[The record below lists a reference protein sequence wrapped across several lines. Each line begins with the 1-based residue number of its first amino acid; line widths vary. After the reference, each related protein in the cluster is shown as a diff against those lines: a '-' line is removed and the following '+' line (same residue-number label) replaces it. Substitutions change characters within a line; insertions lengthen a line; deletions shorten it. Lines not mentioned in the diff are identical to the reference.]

1 MVQLTQ
7 EIIGPAALV
16 AVAAVVAAADQ
27 DASRPIRQASA
38 QSKLVKTC
46 ELGASALERRQFW
59 KWITMPT
66 ISIGAT
72 TAMAKSG
79 DNGFGEISSI
89 TIPETNQ
96 SVVKLTVKSSL
107 GTRSQY
113 RRAVINVA
121 GAIAAPAM

>member
-1 MVQLTQ
+1 M
-7 EIIGPAALV
+7 
-16 AVAAVVAAADQ
+16 
-27 DASRPIRQASA
+27 RQASA

-46 ELGASALERRQFW
+46 ELGAFSFERRQFW
-59 KWITMPT
+59 KWIRMPT
-66 ISIGAT
+66 ITIGAN
-72 TAMAKSG
+72 TATAKNG
-79 DNGFGEISSI
+79 DNGVGEISAI

-96 SVVKLTVKSSL
+96 SVVKLTAKSSL

>member
-1 MVQLTQ
+1 ML
-7 EIIGPAALV
+7 
-16 AVAAVVAAADQ
+16 
-27 DASRPIRQASA
+27 QASA
-38 QSKLVKTC
+38 QSKLVKTR
-46 ELGASALERRQFW
+46 ELGGLSLERRQFW

-66 ISIGAT
+66 ITVGAT
-72 TAMAKSG
+72 ASTAKNG
-79 DNGFGEISSI
+79 DNGVGEISSI

-96 SVVKLTVKSSL
+96 SVVKLTAKSSL